1 VFGLAL
7 GMASTLIIVLYV
19 HQEFTHDVSFKDHKQ
34 IFRVATS
41 FYNLGTFACGP
52 EHLNERLEQFP
63 EIEATVRIE
72 KNNEVVI
79 KNKQNEW
86 IENDV
91 YEVDSTFFQIFDHE
105 FLAGN
110 PFTCLNR
117 PGSIVLS
124 KAIALKYFGTM
135 DVLGETLIVGKKKV
149 EATVKGVVA
158 DPINPSHLKATI
170 WMSLN
175 TDEPIFTSQN
185 KVNWNSA
192 YTYNYIKLK
201 QGFGKEALEERIL
214 QLIKAEVFPLQGG
227 EQTYDEWIAS
237 ANAYKLFVQP
247 LSEIYL
253 NSSYRNELSP
263 GGNKNNLLIFTTAA
277 GLLLLLAIVNFI
289 NLSTASAS
297 NRAKEVGLRKTLG
310 VQRHY
315 LVFQFLV
322 ESLLTCLLALG
333 LCLLLAELFLFVYQ
347 LTLGQP
353 MLVGIFTNGQVVFW
367 VLAFTFV
374 IAIAAGIYPAFYL
387 TSFQPVKTLKG
398 NFYTSGKQSLR
409 GALVVFQFV
418 ISISITAFILIILK
432 QLSFLQNKDLGFDKE
447 NILVISKVDKLGSQA
462 NAFQTTLKGMSHVKN
477 SAFTSLSPAG
487 SSFWMY
493 TYQTVAM
500 AESVTINTMPCDENV
515 IDVFDIKLLDGRNF
529 DPRLDSVSSVAILN
543 EAAVRDL
550 MLDHPIGEKIN
561 QKPETIV
568 IGVVKDFHFKSIHEQ
583 IEPLVM
589 VYRPKGSYL
598 TLKLTGNPQPIIDMA
613 QENWIALVPDEPFKY
628 YFVDDAFE
636 QLLKKDKIFAAVIS
650 YFCVLT
656 IVISCLGL
664 LGLSLF
670 AAEQRTKEI
679 GIRKVMGASV
689 KSILVLLNNRFTK
702 LIILAIILSI
712 PLSWYVANQWLSRF
726 IYRIYFYW
734 DAFAVTALLM
744 TVLAWI
750 AITTSSWR
758 IVSKNPVETLKCE

>member
-1 VFGLAL
+1 
-7 GMASTLIIVLYV
+7 
-19 HQEFTHDVSFKDHKQ
+19 
-34 IFRVATS
+34 
-41 FYNLGTFACGP
+41 
-52 EHLNERLEQFP
+52 
-63 EIEATVRIE
+63 
-72 KNNEVVI
+72 
-79 KNKQNEW
+79 
-86 IENDV
+86 
-91 YEVDSTFFQIFDHE
+91 
-105 FLAGN
+105 
-110 PFTCLNR
+110 
-117 PGSIVLS
+117 
-124 KAIALKYFGTM
+124 
-135 DVLGETLIVGKKKV
+135 
-149 EATVKGVVA
+149 
-158 DPINPSHLKATI
+158 
-170 WMSLN
+170 
-175 TDEPIFTSQN
+175 
-185 KVNWNSA
+185 
-192 YTYNYIKLK
+192 
-201 QGFGKEALEERIL
+201 
-214 QLIKAEVFPLQGG
+214 
-227 EQTYDEWIAS
+227 
-237 ANAYKLFVQP
+237 
-247 LSEIYL
+247 
-253 NSSYRNELSP
+253 
-263 GGNKNNLLIFTTAA
+263 
-277 GLLLLLAIVNFI
+277 
-289 NLSTASAS
+289 
-297 NRAKEVGLRKTLG
+297 
-310 VQRHY
+310 
-315 LVFQFLV
+315 
-322 ESLLTCLLALG
+322 
-333 LCLLLAELFLFVYQ
+333 
-347 LTLGQP
+347 
-353 MLVGIFTNGQVVFW
+353 
-367 VLAFTFV
+367 
-374 IAIAAGIYPAFYL
+374 
-387 TSFQPVKTLKG
+387 
-398 NFYTSGKQSLR
+398 
-409 GALVVFQFV
+409 
-418 ISISITAFILIILK
+418 
-432 QLSFLQNKDLGFDKE
+432 
-447 NILVISKVDKLGSQA
+447 
-462 NAFQTTLKGMSHVKN
+462 
-477 SAFTSLSPAG
+477 
-487 SSFWMY
+487 
-493 TYQTVAM
+493 
-500 AESVTINTMPCDENV
+500 
-515 IDVFDIKLLDGRNF
+515 
-529 DPRLDSVSSVAILN
+529 VSSVAILN